1 MEGLELI
8 CFNIISSVGMA
19 KSSYVEA
26 MRAAGKGDFA
36 LSEEKMKEGDD
47 FYSKGHDAHMD
58 LLSKEAGGE
67 HITPGV
73 ILMHAEDQMMAAETV
88 RLMAEENIR
97 LYKRLQALENK

>member
-26 MRAAGKGDFA
+26 MRVAAKGDY
-36 LSEEKMKEGDD
+36 EESAAKMKEGDGY
-47 FYSKGHDAHMD
+47 YSKGHDAHLE
-58 LLSKEAGGE
+58 LLSNEANGAE
-67 HITPGV
+67 LNAGV

-88 RLMAEENIR
+88 RLMAEENIK
-97 LYKRLQALENK
+97 LYRKIQELEGR